1 MIMTKPKR
9 IILASDISG
18 LGKVAVTAALP
29 LFAVCQLEVSV
40 LPTVLLSSHTGG
52 FPNVYIDDYTIG
64 MQAFLKQWQSLEI
77 GFSALV
83 TGYLKSSQQIASLID
98 FLERENI
105 PLIVDPIMADNGK
118 LYKGFDDHYI
128 SSMRTLCQKADLIL
142 PNLTEA
148 CFLAD
153 LPYQD
158 NDLTEQFLK
167 DLVQRLSELGG
178 KKILLTGLPL
188 SRDQIDVAYFDKAE
202 GVFSL
207 YKGKRFQ
214 QQFFGTGDMLTG
226 LVAAA
231 FVQGLDLQKCLPVFI
246 NFIEKSLAT
255 TLDCHF
261 DLRYGVYYQPHLGDL
276 FIEFKRLLEV
286 SNDK

>member
-1 MIMTKPKR
+1 MVMTKPER

-29 LFAVCQLEVSV
+29 LFAICQLEVSV

-52 FPNVYIDDYTIG
+52 FPKVYIDDYTVG
-64 MQAFLKQWQSLEI
+64 MQAFLKQWQSI
-77 GFSALV
+77 GVEFSALV

-98 FLERENI
+98 FIEQENL
-105 PLIVDPIMADNGK
+105 PLIVDPIMGDN
-118 LYKGFDDHYI
+118 I

-167 DLVQRLSELGG
+167 SLAQRLSELGA

-188 SRDQIDVAYFDKAE
+188 SHDQIGVAYFDKEE

-207 YKGKRFQ
+207 YRGKRFQ

-231 FVQGLDLQKCLPVFI
+231 FVQGIDLQKCLPVFI
-246 NFIEKSLAT
+246 NFIEKSLVT
-255 TLDCHF
+255 TLNCDS

-286 SNDK
+286 SNGK

>member
-167 DLVQRLSELGG
+167 DLVQRLSELGA

-188 SRDQIDVAYFDKAE
+188 SHDQIGVAYFDKAE

-246 NFIEKSLAT
+246 NFIEQSLVT
-255 TLDCHF
+255 TLNCDS
-261 DLRYGVYYQPHLGDL
+261 DLRYGVYYQPHL
-276 FIEFKRLLEV
+276 
-286 SNDK
+286 